1 MTAEAWAVSTD
12 GGQHWNGGMTVDGD
26 VIARILNA
34 TGVNADWINTGTIK
48 AIDKDGNTT
57 FLVDVTTEELLLMR
71 IPSKSREKMLM
82 RLQRKKQKQKLII
95 LSAIHTQLISI
106 IYILKS
112 MDRLR
117 LFFMIMNQPYRI
129 SRLLDGLQTKNE
141 RNMRVTC
148 FTGNPRDMH
157 TALCKMGQHGSGN
170 WYKIPISR

>member
-34 TGVNADWINTGTIK
+34 TGINADWINTGTIK

-57 FLVDVTTEELLLMR
+57 FLVDVTTGR
-71 IPSKSREKMLM
+71 VIINADSVQIKGKDVNAIAKEKAETEVNNFISNTYTTD
-82 RLQRKKQKQKLII
+82 II
-95 LSAIHTQLISI
+95 ICS
-106 IYILKS
+106 LKS

-148 FTGNPRDMH
+148 FTGNPRDML
-157 TALCKMGQHGSGN
+157 TVLCKMGQHGSGN